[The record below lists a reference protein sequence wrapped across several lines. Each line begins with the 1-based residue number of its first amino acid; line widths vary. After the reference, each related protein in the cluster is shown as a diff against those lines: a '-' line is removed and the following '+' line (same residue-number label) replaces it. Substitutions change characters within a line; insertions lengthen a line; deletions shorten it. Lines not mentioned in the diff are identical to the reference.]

1 RDIET
6 QARDVEFL
14 IKEAGKYP
22 MVDYDK
28 IAIIGFSFGG
38 LSNIIVQNRNDRV
51 KAIVSLD
58 GTERYQYGLLTK
70 SPFFDAL
77 NMDVPYIHMAQK
89 DIPETVLKEDKI
101 DATVNTEFQLY
112 DSISKSK
119 VYRLKFHNL
128 THSHFS
134 TLGRS
139 EEHTSE
145 LQSRENLVCRLLLE
159 K

>member
-1 RDIET
+1 ENFALCEHLASHGFVVVASPSRGTETRWFSDSARDIET
-6 QARDVEFL
+6 QARDVESL
-14 IKEAGKYP
+14 ITEAGQYP

-112 DSISKSK
+112 
-119 VYRLKFHNL
+119 
-128 THSHFS
+128 
-134 TLGRS
+134 
-139 EEHTSE
+139 
-145 LQSRENLVCRLLLE
+145 
-159 K
+159 